1 MPTQRQTVY
10 RLSREEQLSN
20 DEIAQRLGIQKNS
33 RKPPEPKLS
42 IQRNSSAVALGVIDK
57 EFLNVFGIGTNTFF
71 VTIVAVD
78 EHNEMGSPERHFG
91 ALMVASRRT
100 YTTLGI
106 AINGQ
111 SGNV

>member
-1 MPTQRQTVY
+1 VQSKILGFSIRHE
-10 RLSREEQLSN
+10 LH
-20 DEIAQRLGIQKNS
+20 EIKKIVKFVQFV
-33 RKPPEPKLS
+33 PELFVQCDGTA
-42 IQRNSSAVALGVIDK
+42 IALGVIDK

-78 EHNEMGSPERHFG
+78 EHNEMGSSERHFG

-106 AINGQ
+106 SINGQ